1 MLDIFKNSDWIAGWA
16 GLILVLLP
24 VCTSLYSQNTKR
36 KKLIQDIQMYLEW
49 RKFGDPAAV
58 EFCKSSINQR
68 IEKLYS
74 AKTITS
80 SEIVFFSLYLIIWL
94 ISLVSV
100 ILSIGDRMGWL
111 ICLLIY
117 SVVLIIETRKLSA
130 KLKQREE
137 DQATTARIIRMHA
150 NATNTLTELDS
161 VLDSKSIMSD
171 DDFVNAT
178 ENRSK
183 LLRLIA
189 EIEKIAE
196 EVKSLN
202 LDCLES
208 KNSHRP

>member
-1 MLDIFKNSDWIAGWA
+1 
-16 GLILVLLP
+16 
-24 VCTSLYSQNTKR
+24 
-36 KKLIQDIQMYLEW
+36 
-49 RKFGDPAAV
+49 
-58 EFCKSSINQR
+58 
-68 IEKLYS
+68 
-74 AKTITS
+74 
-80 SEIVFFSLYLIIWL
+80 
-94 ISLVSV
+94 
-100 ILSIGDRMGWL
+100 MGWL